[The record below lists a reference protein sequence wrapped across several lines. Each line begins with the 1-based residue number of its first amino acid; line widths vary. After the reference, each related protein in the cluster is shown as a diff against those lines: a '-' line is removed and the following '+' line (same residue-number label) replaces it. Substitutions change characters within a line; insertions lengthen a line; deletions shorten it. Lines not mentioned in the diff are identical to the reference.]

1 MSSAETPNVLDDAA
15 PGMSLGALILLQ
27 LAIAAG
33 AFGAVAVLPAL
44 LPGLTTSLAGS
55 APKAYWY
62 LSRATALVAFAL
74 LWFSMALGL
83 VVTNKM
89 ARVWPGGPTA
99 FELHQHASLLG
110 LDLALFHGLILL
122 GDRHMNFTLA
132 QVVMPF
138 ATDSYRPLWTGLG
151 QIGFYLFA
159 LVSLSYYAR
168 RFIGYKMWRRLHY
181 LSFGVFALALAH
193 GLMSGT
199 DSATPLV
206 RGMYIASAAS
216 LLFLTIYRVLVA
228 GAKPAPR
235 RVRPS

>member
-1 MSSAETPNVLDDAA
+1 MSPTGSPDALDNA
-15 PGMSLGALILLQ
+15 PPAMSLGALILLQ
-27 LAIAAG
+27 LAVAGG
-33 AFGAVAVLPAL
+33 AFGAVALLPAL
-44 LPGLTTSLAGS
+44 LPGLTASLIGA

-74 LWFSMALGL
+74 LWFSTALGL

-122 GDRHMNFTLA
+122 GDRYMNFTLA
-132 QVVMPF
+132 QVITPF
-138 ATDSYRPLWTGLG
+138 ATSSYRPLWTGLG
-151 QIGFYLFA
+151 QIGFYLSA
-159 LVSLSYYAR
+159 IVSLSFYGR
-168 RFIGYKMWRRLHY
+168 RFIGQKWWRRLHY
-181 LSFGVFALALAH
+181 LSFGVFALALTH

-199 DSATPLV
+199 DSAAPLV
-206 RGMYIASAAS
+206 RGMYVASAAS

-228 GAKPAPR
+228 GARPAPR
-235 RVRPS
+235 RVR